1 MSVSAYD
8 LHSHS
13 TASDGTLDPADL
25 VARAHAAGIH
35 TFALTDHDTT
45 AGLAEGKAQ
54 AERSGLAFVN
64 GVEVSVTWDG
74 RTVHVV
80 GLQVEPGN
88 ETLETGLAR
97 LRASR
102 DWRNEEIGRRLER
115 HGIPD
120 ALEGARRFARG
131 SVVGRMHFARD
142 LVERGLLRDVREV
155 FRQFLARGKPG
166 HVPGAWASLEEAV
179 AWIRAAGGQ
188 AVLAHP
194 ARYDLSGLRL
204 RGLFGEFRE
213 VGGEAVEV
221 VSGSRSRDDTL
232 RVAGATRAAGMLASA
247 GSDYHGPENP
257 WFELGRLPA
266 LPQGCVPVWQSW
278 TR

>member
-45 AGLAEGKAQ
+45 AGLAEAKAQ
-54 AERSGLAFVN
+54 ADRSGLAFVT
-64 GVEVSVTWDG
+64 GVEVSVTWEG
-74 RTVHVV
+74 RTVHLV

-88 ETLETGLAR
+88 EVLETGLAR
-97 LRASR
+97 LRAFR

-115 HGIPD
+115 QGIPD

-131 SVVGRMHFARD
+131 SVVGRMHFARH
-142 LVERGLLRDVREV
+142 LVDRGLLRDVREV

-179 AWIRAAGGQ
+179 
-188 AVLAHP
+188 
-194 ARYDLSGLRL
+194 
-204 RGLFGEFRE
+204 
-213 VGGEAVEV
+213 EV
-221 VSGSRSRDDTL
+221 VSGSHSRDDTL